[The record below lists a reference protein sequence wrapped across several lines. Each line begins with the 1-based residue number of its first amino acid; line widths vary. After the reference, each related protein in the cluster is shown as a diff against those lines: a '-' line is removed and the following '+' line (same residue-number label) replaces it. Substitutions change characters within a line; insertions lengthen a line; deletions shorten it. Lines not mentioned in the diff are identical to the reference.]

1 MNIYYVVT
9 TYIIPYLIILQLDI
23 YLTYVSTRLTLLIK
37 ANMSIIIIWLKY
49 DL

>member
-1 MNIYYVVT
+1 MSIYYAVT
-9 TYIIPYLIILQLDI
+9 TLIIPYLIILQLDI
-23 YLTYVSTRLTLLIK
+23 YLPMYTRLTLLIK